1 MPELYPLFF
10 TPVLK
15 HYMWGGHNLQ
25 LIRRDIESS
34 KPVAES
40 WEIASHVDG
49 MSVVKNGVYAG
60 KTLPVLLAELGLDL
74 VGKRNAWALE
84 REIFPL
90 MVKLL
95 DAKQRLSVQ
104 VHPDDD
110 YALKNEGDEL
120 GKAEMWVVLR
130 AKPGAAIIYGFSKPT
145 TTESFSNAIQTGS
158 PEPFL
163 HTIPIQAGDHICV
176 PPGTLHAILGGALM
190 VEIQQ
195 NSNTTYRVYDWGRSD
210 EQGHR
215 RPLHV
220 EKALDVINFDQIK
233 SSLPEPEVLEDTPYI
248 SRERLC
254 ENSYFTT
261 ERITAKQKI
270 EFKGRCDGST
280 LEIWGVIA
288 GQAEIAGTSVEEV
301 QFCLLPAGLG
311 DFVIAAE
318 ANSILLRAYTADL

>member
-1 MPELYPLFF
+1 MPELYPIFF
-10 TPVLK
+10 TPVFK

-25 LIRRDIESS
+25 LFRHEIKSS

-40 WEIASHVDG
+40 WEIASHKDG
-49 MSVVKNGVYAG
+49 MSVVKNGFYAG
-60 KTLPVLLAELGLDL
+60 KTLPDLLAELGLDL
-74 VGKRNAWALE
+74 VGHRNTWALE
-84 REIFPL
+84 REKFPL

-95 DAKQRLSVQ
+95 DAEQRLSIQ

-110 YALKNEGDEL
+110 YALKNEGKEL

-145 TTESFSNAIQTGS
+145 TAEAFRNAIQAGS

-195 NSNTTYRVYDWGRSD
+195 NSNTTYRVYDWNRSD
-210 EQGHR
+210 DQGNK

-220 EKALDVINFDQIK
+220 EKALDVINFQQIK
-233 SSLPEPEVLEDTPYI
+233 SSLPKPEILEDTPNI
-248 SRERLC
+248 SRECLC
-254 ENSYFTT
+254 ENAYFTT
-261 ERITAKQKI
+261 ERITVKQKL
-270 EFKGRCDGST
+270 EYKGRCDGST

-288 GQAEIAGTSVEEV
+288 GQAQIAGASVKDV
-301 QFCLLPAGLG
+301 QFFLLPAGLG
-311 DFVIAAE
+311 DFVIATE
-318 ANSILLRAYTADL
+318 ANSVLLRAYTPCL